1 MRKDMKTGKVAV
13 QVSMPLGLKEEME
26 ENIIAG
32 DRYFGSNSEFIRE
45 AIGNQI
51 EATRYLNGLMDVLD
65 NLDVDSSRYDK
76 KYMEL
81 ATALFSPIG
90 SQIPKMLLQE
100 KQMLLQFHR
109 SLLDHIDKRMDGL
122 ERKLMNLK
130 EWSDLD
136 GNKNFSE

>member
-1 MRKDMKTGKVAV
+1 MRKDMKTDKATV

-45 AIGNQI
+45 AIRNQI
-51 EATRYLNGLMDVLD
+51 EATKYLNGLMDS
-65 NLDVDSSRYDK
+65 LDVNSPRYDK
-76 KYMEL
+76 KYMEM

-90 SQIPKMLLQE
+90 NQAPKMLLQE

-109 SLLDHIDKRMDGL
+109 SLIDHIDKRMDEL

-130 EWSDLD
+130 EIND
-136 GNKNFSE
+136 KTTM